1 MQQCEK
7 LGSYT
12 RPCNHGIFYP
22 KIAKKNLPLL
32 NRSTDC
38 CVFINPTVIGLQKQK
53 NDQIDLHR

>member
-53 NDQIDLHR
+53 K